1 MENRLPYS
9 YHTFLF
15 PFIWKTKPEITL
27 GAFEEILQVGTNW
40 TEHKWADMMQ
50 AQDVSKD
57 EKKKTSGFRIMQLI
71 STSPQPRAM
80 RFLMQMGRTL
90 LNVMC

>member
-57 EKKKTSGFRIMQLI
+57 EKKKNEWFQNYAAYQYFTTAASNAIFNADGK
-71 STSPQPRAM
+71 A
-80 RFLMQMGRTL
+80 
-90 LNVMC
+90 